1 MVASNIRVF
10 IASDHTARRRG
21 MTSRSHA
28 LALRGL
34 SKYYGTLAAV
44 DDVSLDIPSGAFL
57 TLLGPSGSGKTT
69 ILMAIAGFVQPSAG
83 RILLDDADITAL
95 PPDRRNFG
103 MVFQGYALFPHMTV
117 ADNIWFPLKVRG
129 ISKANAA
136 GRVRDALDL
145 VQLGHLADRYPS
157 QLSGGQQQRVALA
170 RALVFE
176 PALLLLDEPL
186 SALDKKLRADLQ
198 WELKSLHHR
207 LGTTFIYVTHDQ
219 EEALSMSDEI
229 VILRDG
235 KIEQQGGPGG
245 LYEKP
250 ATRFVA
256 DFLGKS
262 NFLEGRVAATEADR
276 FGYSV
281 GGQTLVQA
289 GAPVHQK
296 VDGAVLVALRPEKIV
311 VAGDRPDTV
320 NAVVGTISAFNYYG
334 STYHFQVATEGLGEL
349 VVTAPAWTCAI
360 EPSIGNTIW
369 LGWEPDASVVVRD
382 R

>member
-1 MVASNIRVF
+1 MS
-10 IASDHTARRRG
+10 
-21 MTSRSHA
+21 
-28 LALRGL
+28 
-34 SKYYGTLAAV
+34 
-44 DDVSLDIPSGAFL
+44 
-57 TLLGPSGSGKTT
+57 
-69 ILMAIAGFVQPSAG
+69 IAGFVEPSAG

-95 PPDRRNFG
+95 PPDKRNFG

-129 ISKANAA
+129 VSKANA
-136 GRVRDALDL
+136 GDRVRNALDL
-145 VQLGHLADRYPS
+145 VQLGHLAERYPS

-235 KIEQQGGPGG
+235 KIEQQGGPGD

-262 NFLEGRVAATEADR
+262 NFLEGTVSGAETSQ
-276 FGYSV
+276 FGYTI
-281 GGQTLVQA
+281 GDQILIQA
-289 GAPVHQK
+289 GGPDHRKA
-296 VDGAVLVALRPEKIV
+296 DGGVLVSLRPEKMVIT
-311 VAGDRPDTV
+311 AERPDTV
-320 NAVVGTISAFNYYG
+320 NAVPGTISAFNYYG
-334 STYHFQVATEGLGEL
+334 STYHFQVATRDLGDL
-349 VVTAPAWTCAI
+349 IVTSPAWTCSI
-360 EPSIGNTIW
+360 EPSIGNAIW
-369 LGWEPDASVVVRD
+369 LGWQPDASVVVRD